1 LRGLTYYNLAMLISD
16 FEKKLAWLLAV
27 GGGVTAVMVLAWN
40 TNEPVNAPKLLILG
54 FTGFAALSYMIFNQK
69 LLSRSISDKVT
80 FFALTFFVIFSLI
93 SIMNSQSSFVTGFFG
108 VWGRNTG
115 FVTYACLAIILAA
128 ATQIY
133 AASAVERVLDGLFY
147 AGVFNV
153 IYFVFTLFGIE
164 LIPWNNVYQRV
175 LGTFGNPNFVGAFMG
190 LFVILCFVRVIDKS
204 RSNWFRIA
212 CLVLIPLTLF
222 EIKKSLA
229 SQGVVITGLGL
240 ALLGFFY
247 LLWNVKSR
255 VPLIVYTAIS
265 TVLGMLAVAGALQRG
280 PLASLI
286 YKSSVSFRGEYWA
299 AGINMGSS
307 NPFFGVG
314 LDSYVIWY
322 RPLRNASALISPGK
336 DVTTNTAHNVYIDI
350 FASGGYPLLLA
361 YVTLTVLA
369 LIKIFH
375 GIKTIKKYN
384 STFVAITILWACYQ
398 VQSIVS
404 INQIGIAIWGWIL
417 TGLVIGYKVES
428 DPISNSAGNTKQTE
442 KSKGRI
448 VPKEKKKTSI
458 IPILIGGIIGTAVV
472 SPPYT
477 SDVNWR
483 SVLAQPNATNLETGA
498 KSWPE
503 VPERIVQASDIY
515 SKNNVIDKGL
525 ELAKYAT
532 EKFPHDFR
540 VWYFYYM
547 NANISAEEKARVKKK
562 LHELDP
568 LNSDYK

>member
-1 LRGLTYYNLAMLISD
+1 MLSSD

-27 GGGVTAVMVLAWN
+27 GSGITAVVVLAWN

-54 FTGFAALSYMIFNQK
+54 YTGFAALFYTIFNLK
-69 LLSRSISDKVT
+69 LLSRSRTDHST
-80 FFALTFFVIFSLI
+80 YAALAFFVLFSLI
-93 SIMNSQSSFVTGFFG
+93 SISISQSSFVTGFFG

-115 FVTYACLAIILAA
+115 FITYTCLAITLAA
-128 ATQIY
+128 AIQIKSV
-133 AASAVERVLDGLFY
+133 SAVERVLDGLFY
-147 AGVFNV
+147 AGVLNV

-164 LIPWNNVYQRV
+164 LIPWNNVYKRV

-190 LFVILCFVRVIDKS
+190 LFVILCFIRVLDTN
-204 RSNWFRIA
+204 RSSKFRIA
-212 CLVLIPLTLF
+212 CLVLIPITLF

-255 VPLIVYTAIS
+255 VPLIAYTAVS
-265 TVLGMLAVAGALQRG
+265 TVLGVLAVAGALQKG

-299 AGINMGSS
+299 AGLNMGKE

-314 LDSYVIWY
+314 LDSYGIWY
-322 RPLRNASALISPGK
+322 RGFRNASALVSPGK
-336 DVTTNTAHNVYIDI
+336 DVSTNTAHNVYIDI

-369 LIKIFH
+369 LIKIFY
-375 GIKTIKKYN
+375 GIKTIRTYN

-417 TGLVIGYKVES
+417 TGLVIGYNVQVGSEDKVSEVKHQ
-428 DPISNSAGNTKQTE
+428 AG
-442 KSKGRI
+442 KSKGR
-448 VPKEKKKTSI
+448 VVTKEKKKTSI
-458 IPILIGGIIGTAVV
+458 MPILVGGIIGTIVV
-472 SPPYT
+472 APPFLA
-477 SDVNWR
+477 DVNWR
-483 SVLAQPNATNLETGA
+483 SVVIKPNATNLETGA
-498 KSWPE
+498 KAWPS

-515 SKNNVIDKGL
+515 TKNNVIDKGL
-525 ELAKYAT
+525 EMAKYAT

-547 NANISAEEKARVKKK
+547 NANISAEEKARVKKI

>member
-1 LRGLTYYNLAMLISD
+1 
-16 FEKKLAWLLAV
+16 
-27 GGGVTAVMVLAWN
+27 
-40 TNEPVNAPKLLILG
+40 
-54 FTGFAALSYMIFNQK
+54 
-69 LLSRSISDKVT
+69 
-80 FFALTFFVIFSLI
+80 
-93 SIMNSQSSFVTGFFG
+93 
-108 VWGRNTG
+108 
-115 FVTYACLAIILAA
+115 
-128 ATQIY
+128 
-133 AASAVERVLDGLFY
+133 
-147 AGVFNV
+147 
-153 IYFVFTLFGIE
+153 
-164 LIPWNNVYQRV
+164 
-175 LGTFGNPNFVGAFMG
+175 
-190 LFVILCFVRVIDKS
+190 
-204 RSNWFRIA
+204 
-212 CLVLIPLTLF
+212 
-222 EIKKSLA
+222 
-229 SQGVVITGLGL
+229 
-240 ALLGFFY
+240 
-247 LLWNVKSR
+247 
-255 VPLIVYTAIS
+255 
-265 TVLGMLAVAGALQRG
+265 
-280 PLASLI
+280 
-286 YKSSVSFRGEYWA
+286 
-299 AGINMGSS
+299 
-307 NPFFGVG
+307 
-314 LDSYVIWY
+314 
-322 RPLRNASALISPGK
+322 
-336 DVTTNTAHNVYIDI
+336 
-350 FASGGYPLLLA
+350 
-361 YVTLTVLA
+361 
-369 LIKIFH
+369 
-375 GIKTIKKYN
+375 
-384 STFVAITILWACYQ
+384 